1 MFKKAFVAFLLFLLM
16 ATPAIAA
23 IAFDAT
29 ANHQASNTG
38 TSETWTHTTSTGSD
52 RILIVGVTTR
62 GDDGTA
68 APNGVTYDSV
78 SMTKIRDDS
87 YSVSNSSLWRLVAP
101 ATGSNA
107 IVVSWTT
114 NAVRLVAG
122 SMSFTGVDQTNP
134 IDSDN
139 GATGSSTAPSVTL
152 TTVAAN
158 AWGVDNL
165 GIRTSSSE
173 TVTIDVGDTE
183 VERWNLLQVANGL
196 RGSGSHR
203 GPLVTPG
210 SLVMSW
216 TISGSRPWGI
226 SAASLKPFVVAA
238 PAAASGKPTVLRM
251 LMKGG
256 RL

>member
-1 MFKKAFVAFLLFLLM
+1 MFKKAFVAFLLFLLI

-29 ANHQASNTG
+29 ANGQDSNVSSLTWSHTCTG
-38 TSETWTHTTSTGSD
+38 AD
-52 RILIVGVTTR
+52 LVLIVGVSTR
-62 GDDGTA
+62 GDDGDA
-68 APNGVTYDSV
+68 VPDGVTYNGV
-78 SMTKIRDDS
+78 AMTLIDGQGFAT
-87 YSVSNSSLWRLVAP
+87 VLFSSLWQLKAP
-101 ATGSNA
+101 ATGANNV
-107 IVVSWTT
+107 VVSWTT
-114 NAVRLVAG
+114 NTVRVVGG

-183 VERWNLLQVANGL
+183 VERWTL
-196 RGSGSHR
+196 
-203 GPLVTPG
+203 
-210 SLVMSW
+210 
-216 TISGSRPWGI
+216 
-226 SAASLKPFVVAA
+226 ASLSEEVGNRATA
-238 PAAASGKPTVLRM
+238 SPAQ
-251 LMKGG
+251 G
-256 RL
+256 RC